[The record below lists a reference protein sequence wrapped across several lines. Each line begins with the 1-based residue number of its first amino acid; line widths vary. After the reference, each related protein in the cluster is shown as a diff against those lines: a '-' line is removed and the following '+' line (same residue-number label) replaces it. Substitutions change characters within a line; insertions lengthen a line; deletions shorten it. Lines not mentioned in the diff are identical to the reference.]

1 MECPPEC
8 VNPFLA
14 LNSPSVSQPILSP
27 TLVWSPRK
35 GLLKSIYRILRLI
48 IQTGWYLDLFPT
60 LPSKRKIPKYPSRP
74 KNLGEDW
81 LPSSLIGYSCTS
93 YKLIL
98 LSQHLPLDLKLP
110 MGSGLPR
117 VFLEYPA
124 SLLGDPWLM
133 VAEKN

>member
-1 MECPPEC
+1 M
-8 VNPFLA
+8 
-14 LNSPSVSQPILSP
+14 
-27 TLVWSPRK
+27 
-35 GLLKSIYRILRLI
+35 
-48 IQTGWYLDLFPT
+48 
-60 LPSKRKIPKYPSRP
+60 
-74 KNLGEDW
+74 
-81 LPSSLIGYSCTS
+81 GYSCTS

-133 VAEKN
+133 VAEKNWPVVLMPLSSSITFVGRVDHSVLVKVIPAVSESR